1 MKSKCPNVVS
11 IAGVDPSGGAGILA
25 DIKTISAQNAYA
37 CGVVTALTAQNTVGV
52 TAVFPIPVD
61 MVAKQIDTLF
71 EDVAIDSV
79 KIGMLFDSQLI
90 KTVAEGLEKWNP
102 RYIVLDPVMVAKSGD
117 PLLQQ
122 EAIAALREY
131 LLPISTVI
139 TPNLPEAQILLGWK
153 GEIDSDEK
161 MEEACRLLWKL
172 KGSHGYVFLKGGH
185 RENTKTAEDFLFDGK
200 KFTKFSSKRIATKNT
215 HGTGCA
221 LSSAIAAL
229 LPQTKT
235 VKTAMKKAK
244 KFMDKAI
251 AGSDDLEVGH
261 GHGPIKHFYKYWK

>member
-1 MKSKCPNVVS
+1 
-11 IAGVDPSGGAGILA
+11 
-25 DIKTISAQNAYA
+25 
-37 CGVVTALTAQNTVGV
+37 
-52 TAVFPIPVD
+52 

-79 KIGMLFDSQLI
+79 KIGMLFDSELI

-102 RYIVLDPVMVAKSGD
+102 HYICSRSGDGLAKSGD

-161 MEEACRLLWKL
+161 MEEALPLIVETERLSRLR
-172 KGSHGYVFLKGGH
+172 FLE
-185 RENTKTAEDFLFDGK
+185 RRA
-200 KFTKFSSKRIATKNT
+200 
-215 HGTGCA
+215 
-221 LSSAIAAL
+221 
-229 LPQTKT
+229 P
-235 VKTAMKKAK
+235 
-244 KFMDKAI
+244 
-251 AGSDDLEVGH
+251 
-261 GHGPIKHFYKYWK
+261 

>member
-1 MKSKCPNVVS
+1 
-11 IAGVDPSGGAGILA
+11 
-25 DIKTISAQNAYA
+25 
-37 CGVVTALTAQNTVGV
+37 
-52 TAVFPIPVD
+52 

-79 KIGMLFDSQLI
+79 KIGMLFDSELI

-102 RYIVLDPVMVAKSGD
+102 HYIVLDPVMVAKSGD

-251 AGSDDLEVGH
+251 EGSDDLEVGH